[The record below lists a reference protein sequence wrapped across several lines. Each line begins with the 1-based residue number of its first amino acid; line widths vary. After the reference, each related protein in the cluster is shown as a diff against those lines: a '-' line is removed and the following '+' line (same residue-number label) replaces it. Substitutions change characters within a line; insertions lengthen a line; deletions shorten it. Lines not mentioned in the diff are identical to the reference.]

1 MILVRDQIEELQREL
16 GGVVKETTPS
26 TPAPGAVPAGER
38 INFSEQVVLLETSF
52 HSLSAQEEALRKQ
65 VDVLRQSLSGLS
77 RRSRNT
83 VGWCVRSTAIAVST
97 RCYRT
102 S

>member
-1 MILVRDQIEELQREL
+1 MRDQIEELQREL

-38 INFSEQVVLLETSF
+38 INFSEQVVLLETSL

-77 RRSRNT
+77 RSE
-83 VGWCVRSTAIAVST
+83 SEYTARLT
-97 RCYRT
+97 
-102 S
+102 